1 MDIQVIELEE
11 DEELDLDSMN
21 RSGEISPEV
30 AESVRK
36 ILADVK
42 ARGDAAVR
50 EYTEKFDHAKLVSF
64 RVPDEMLDQAVNY
77 IEPSVAQ
84 SFRAAYESI
93 CAFHRNDVPQSR
105 FNVAE
110 DGSLVGYKVTPLETV
125 GLYVP
130 GGRAAYPSTVLMNA
144 VPAKMAGVKRLVMVT
159 PPSANGTINPAL
171 LYAAKLAGVDDVYAV
186 GGAQAIGALAYGT
199 ETIPAVDKIVGP
211 GNVFVAAAKAQVS
224 GFVGIDFQ
232 AGPSEILIL
241 ADETTIPSFAAAD
254 LISQAEHDPNA
265 CCYLVTVGDYIVKD
279 VLEELDKMVAASPR
293 REIVEASLRN
303 NGLIVVCPTLLSAID
318 TANDIAPE
326 HLEIMMDEPMD
337 LLGLVRNA
345 GAIFVGPWTPVP
357 VGDYF
362 AGPSHTLPTSG
373 TARFSNPLTTD
384 DFVKKSSVI
393 CYSLAALESDCAD
406 IARIARSEG
415 FEGHAKAVEERIEF
429 INGSLEGCCCGGDDC
444 GCDGSHDACGCGG
457 ECGEAAA
464 AE

>member
-1 MDIQVIELEE
+1 MNIQIIELEE

-21 RSGEISPEV
+21 RSGEISSEV
-30 AESVRK
+30 SASVRQ

-42 ARGDAAVR
+42 ERGDDAVR
-50 EYTEKFDHAKLVSF
+50 EYTAKFDHAKLASF
-64 RVPDEMLDQAVNY
+64 RVPDEMLDQAINY
-77 IEPSVAQ
+77 IEPSVAE
-84 SFRAAYESI
+84 SFRAACESI
-93 CAFHRNDVPQSR
+93 KEFHANDVPQSR
-105 FNVAE
+105 FNVGE

-130 GGRAAYPSTVLMNA
+130 GGRASYPSTVLMNGI
-144 VPAKMAGVKRLVMVT
+144 PAKMAGVKRLVVTT
-159 PPSANGTINPAL
+159 PPTSNGTIDPAL
-171 LYAAKLAGVDDVYAV
+171 LYAAKLVGADDVYAV

-199 ETIPAVDKIVGP
+199 QTIPKVDKIVGP

-224 GFVGIDFQ
+224 GTVGIDFE

-241 ADETTIPSFAAAD
+241 ADDTTIPSFAAAD

-265 CCYLVTVGDYIVKD
+265 CCYLVTVGDYIVQD

-293 REIVEASLRN
+293 REIVEASLAA
-303 NGLIVVCPTLLSAID
+303 NGLIVVCPSLASAID
-318 TANDIAPE
+318 TANQIAPE

-337 LLGLVRNA
+337 LLGLIRNA
-345 GAIFVGPWTPVP
+345 GAIFVGSWTPVP

-373 TARFSNPLTTD
+373 TARFANPLSTD

-393 CYSLAALESDCAD
+393 CYSLAALENDAAN

-429 INGSLEGCCCGGDDC
+429 INGSLESCCRDD
-444 GCDGSHDACGCGG
+444 G
-457 ECGEAAA
+457 EECCEGAGE
-464 AE
+464 

>member
-1 MDIQVIELEE
+1 MDIQIIELNE

-21 RSGEISPEV
+21 RSGEILPEV
-30 AESVRK
+30 AQSVRN

-42 ARGDAAVR
+42 ERGDEALR
-50 EYTEKFDHAKLVSF
+50 EYTLKFDHADLGSF

-77 IEPSVAQ
+77 IEPKVAKA
-84 SFRAAYESI
+84 FDEACESI
-93 CAFHRNDVPQSR
+93 KKFHANDVARSN
-105 FNVAE
+105 FNVGE
-110 DGSLVGYKVTPLETV
+110 DGSLVGYKVEPLDSV

-130 GGRAAYPSTVLMNA
+130 GGRAAYPSTVLMNGI
-144 VPAKMAGVKRLVMVT
+144 PAKMAGVKKIVMTT

-171 LYAAKLAGVDDVYAV
+171 LYAAKLAGVDEVYAV

-199 ETIPAVDKIVGP
+199 QTVPKVDKIVGP

-224 GFVGIDFQ
+224 GFVGIDFE

-279 VLEELDKMVAASPR
+279 LLDELNKMVEISPR
-293 REIVEASLRN
+293 REIIEASLEA
-303 NGLIVVCPTLLSAID
+303 NGLIVICPTMECAID
-318 TANDIAPE
+318 TANKIAPE

-337 LLGLVRNA
+337 LLGSIHNA
-345 GAIFVGPWTPVP
+345 GAIFVGSWTPVP

-373 TARFSNPLTTD
+373 TARFTNPLTTD

-393 CYSLAALESDCAD
+393 CYSLSALENNASN

-415 FEGHAKAVEERIEF
+415 FEGHARSIEERIEF
-429 INGSLEGCCCGGDDC
+429 IGHSCDCDC
-444 GCDGSHDACGCGG
+444 GCDECDHDDEGADDATC
-457 ECGEAAA
+457 ENSTK
-464 AE
+464 